1 MCGISGFLSKERERP
16 GDAEAVRRMNDALR
30 HRGPDAD
37 GVMALGPCVLGHRR
51 LSIIDL
57 SPEARQ
63 PLCNEDGTVA
73 VVVNGEIYNFVALRE
88 ELEGKGHVFRS
99 RSDSEIVAH
108 LYEEHGEDC
117 VARLHGMFALGIW
130 DATRQRLVLARDRGG
145 KKPLFYRELPHGTA
159 FASEVH
165 ALATAFPEH
174 PAEADLDVIEEY
186 LTLAYVPSPRAAF
199 RDTHKLPA
207 AHFAVLEPGRAP
219 RVERYWSRPTGP
231 LRTESTDALAEEL
244 LPLLRSAVRRRMVA
258 DVPLGAFLSGG
269 LDSSTVVALMAEA
282 SPRPVKTFSIGFA
295 EADYSEV
302 AYARTV
308 AQRYGTDHQELVVRA
323 DMVSVVPEI
332 VRHHGEPFADSSAV
346 ATWYLSKMTREH
358 VTVSLSGDAGDEN
371 FGGYRRYRTA
381 RIGHLHDALPS
392 LVRGPARAAFG
403 AFGRVFFPY
412 LGRYADELG
421 HGEAA
426 RYLMLVGQFEGAEK
440 DALYAAP
447 MREVRRGATRA
458 RFEEIL
464 ARSADREP
472 LGRIT
477 DLDWNTYMIDDI
489 NVKVDI
495 AAMAHALEVRC
506 PFLDTDVVEFA
517 ARLPDRQLLQG
528 GDGKRVLR
536 RAAEKLI
543 PREVIDRPKMGF
555 GIPLEHWFRHELRG
569 MVRDLLLD
577 GTARARGLFAPDAV
591 ARLVATLEGRNPR
604 YDRVW
609 TLLMLELWFREFID
623 RRPGA

>member
-1 MCGISGFLSKERERP
+1 M
-16 GDAEAVRRMNDALR
+16 
-30 HRGPDAD
+30 
-37 GVMALGPCVLGHRR
+37 
-51 LSIIDL
+51 
-57 SPEARQ
+57 
-63 PLCNEDGTVA
+63 
-73 VVVNGEIYNFVALRE
+73 
-88 ELEGKGHVFRS
+88 
-99 RSDSEIVAH
+99 
-108 LYEEHGEDC
+108 
-117 VARLHGMFALGIW
+117 
-130 DATRQRLVLARDRGG
+130 
-145 KKPLFYRELPHGTA
+145 
-159 FASEVH
+159 
-165 ALATAFPEH
+165 
-174 PAEADLDVIEEY
+174 
-186 LTLAYVPSPRAAF
+186 
-199 RDTHKLPA
+199 
-207 AHFAVLEPGRAP
+207 
-219 RVERYWSRPTGP
+219 
-231 LRTESTDALAEEL
+231 
-244 LPLLRSAVRRRMVA
+244 
-258 DVPLGAFLSGG
+258 
-269 LDSSTVVALMAEA
+269 
-282 SPRPVKTFSIGFA
+282 
-295 EADYSEV
+295 
-302 AYARTV
+302 
-308 AQRYGTDHQELVVRA
+308 
-323 DMVSVVPEI
+323 
-332 VRHHGEPFADSSAV
+332 
-346 ATWYLSKMTREH
+346 
-358 VTVSLSGDAGDEN
+358 
-371 FGGYRRYRTA
+371 
-381 RIGHLHDALPS
+381 
-392 LVRGPARAAFG
+392 
-403 AFGRVFFPY
+403 FFPY
-412 LGRYADELG
+412 LGRYAVELG

-591 ARLVATLEGRNPR
+591 ARLVATLDGRNPR